1 MKNKE
6 KQLCWELLP
15 KVSRSFALCIRILPK
30 PLNEQMMVSYLIY
43 RVLDTI
49 EDSQAKNS
57 AKGRLFAEF
66 LSLLAK
72 RKVNAEAVEECR
84 AKMLAKLTYTYE
96 KDLLDSLPAVVA
108 AYYSQP
114 KEVRKHILK
123 RGRAMAHGMYEF
135 QKRRIETFGDQNR
148 YSHYV
153 AGVIGYLFNDLLH
166 YNGIIGAGLK
176 ARLRKYARHFGLAL
190 QKVNI
195 LRDIAHDISAN
206 RRYWPEKLIAKYGL
220 SYETLCR
227 KESREAALKILHEQ
241 IENAKNYLES
251 AMRYVML
258 LPEKALQVR
267 MFCLIPLFM
276 AIESYVKC
284 VGNHELFDNG
294 KVVKIDREQVYE
306 IVAKSRMWG
315 SSNERIS
322 KWFVSAMMKVSPEF
336 ERGYAKAIGY

>member
-1 MKNKE
+1 MDYKKA
-6 KQLCWELLP
+6 CWELLP
-15 KVSRSFALCIRILPK
+15 RVSRSFALCIRILPK

-49 EDSQAKNS
+49 EDSHAKNNIK
-57 AKGRLFAEF
+57 ARLFSEF

-72 RKVNAEAVEECR
+72 RKMD
-84 AKMLAKLTYTYE
+84 AKAIDSCMEKLLERLDYTYE
-96 KDLLDSLPAVVA
+96 RELLDSLPAVVST
-108 AYYSQP
+108 YYAQP
-114 KEVRKHILK
+114 SEVRKYILR

-135 QKRRIETFGDQNR
+135 QKKRIETFADQNR

-166 YNGIIGAGLK
+166 YNGIIGKPLK

-195 LRDIAHDISAN
+195 LRDIAHDIAAD

-251 AMRYVML
+251 AMKYVML

-284 VGNHELFDNG
+284 VGNQELFDNG
-294 KVVKIDREQVYE
+294 KVVKINREQVYE

-315 SSNERIS
+315 SSNERIA

-336 ERGYAKAIGY
+336 EREYARATSY